1 MEDNKLF
8 DLVEKMYADLSSKM
22 GNMESRMDKME
33 ANMATKDDIANMAT
47 KDDIANMATKDDIAN
62 MVTKDDMANM
72 ATKHDII
79 RLENKMDANHKA
91 LYDGYKLT
99 YEKLEVLEEKVTG
112 IEKHVEKH
120 DVEIRVIKSVN

>member
-47 KDDIANMATKDDIAN
+47 KDDL
-62 MVTKDDMANM
+62 ANM